1 MHGRCTVRHVRLNPT
16 ALRVIRERTGQSQTQ
31 TAQLAGIDRANYAH
45 IEAGR
50 RKGTEAQIVAIAKAL
65 KIDTTA
71 ILHDGA
77 VA

>member
-1 MHGRCTVRHVRLNPT
+1 VRLNPT

-77 VA
+77 AA